1 MKEYIRPAVTVTEE
15 TGEGVYAA
23 SGSTQ
28 GGNQNGPVSC
38 ESKYMNGQYQNM
50 NYTSSDGSV
59 KDTFGCLGCNCYRQ
73 GYCGLEELQW
83 GSYDNDNGFRKPG
96 WEQEGK
102 SPTDRAW

>member
-1 MKEYIRPAVTVTEE
+1 MKKYIRPAVTVTEE

-23 SGSTQ
+23 
-28 GGNQNGPVSC
+28 
-38 ESKYMNGQYQNM
+38 
-50 NYTSSDGSV
+50 
-59 KDTFGCLGCNCYRQ
+59 FGCLGCNCYRQ

>member
-1 MKEYIRPAVTVTEE
+1 MKEYIRPAVAVTEE

-73 GYCGLEELQW
+73 GYCGLEELKW

>member
-73 GYCGLEELQW
+73 G
-83 GSYDNDNGFRKPG
+83 
-96 WEQEGK
+96 
-102 SPTDRAW
+102 